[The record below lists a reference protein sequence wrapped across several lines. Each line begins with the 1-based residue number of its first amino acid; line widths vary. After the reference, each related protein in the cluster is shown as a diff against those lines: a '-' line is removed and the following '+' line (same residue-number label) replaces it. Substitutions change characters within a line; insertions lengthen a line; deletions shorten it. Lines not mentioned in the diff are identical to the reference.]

1 MIMWYVILVVLWVIG
16 ALVSYKMF
24 ISKWDNTIVEKVYF
38 SIIWPIVLILYGIYR
53 LHKIEW

>member
-1 MIMWYVILVVLWVIG
+1 MWYVILVVLWVIG

-24 ISKWDNTIVEKVYF
+24 ISKWDNTIGEKVYF